1 MNVRSHTVILSLIC
15 SITLIFGTAPAMAAK
30 PIVIGCPLS
39 MAFLYG
45 WDAERA
51 VTLAVEEINAA
62 GGVSVGGEKRP
73 FSVEVIDTRDLE
85 PGVPVSEALL
95 AVEKLILD
103 KKADFLIGGPVRSE
117 AALAAMPLLSKYKK
131 VSILTT
137 GVLTPKYHALVG
149 EQYDKFKYCFRIHG
163 EAGNLVGE
171 MFANFT
177 ELKEKYGFNNLFII
191 AQDVS
196 HARGAGEIMNKLAPK
211 KGWNVTGFEIY
222 PTGATD
228 FSMGLLKA
236 KKTNTEIINIWMDM
250 PESAI
255 LLKQWYDMRIP
266 ALPFGSTLAAAE
278 QPGFWKATE
287 GKGEYT
293 LCNVVNAGNAP
304 SEATP
309 WTMKFYNAYAKRWG
323 VEPEGLG
330 CSSSYMAVQVLK
342 DAIERAGTLDQPGAD
357 EHTDMTVVFG
367 VRIEV
372 LGKAA
377 ARQLVEDADHVAVG
391 RLGISAQN
399 HGFLAVLLQLLG
411 HVRQQLVL
419 DRRDEPVQ
427 GRQHLP
433 RHRLVRR
440 APPQHQEHPPR
451 RFILYPL
458 PANRERRRQVQVV
471 TAQFQLDRFGAA
483 AQDTGVTGFKT

>member
-1 MNVRSHTVILSLIC
+1 MIFAVAILQPITHVSVILGGLIMKGKA
-15 SITLIFGTAPAMAAK
+15 IRGFMIFLFAVLLILPAKFASAET
-30 PIVIGCPLS
+30 PIIIGSPLS
-39 MAFLYG
+39 TAYLYG

-51 VTLAVEEINAA
+51 INLAVAEINAS
-62 GGVSVGGEKRP
+62 GGVNVGGEKRP
-73 FSVEVIDTRDLE
+73 FKVEVIDTRDLE

-103 KKADFLIGGPVRSE
+103 KKADFIIGGPVRSE

-137 GVLTPKYHALVG
+137 GVLTPKYHALVAK
-149 EQYDKFKYCFRIHG
+149 EYDKYKYCFRIHG
-163 EAGNLVGE
+163 EAKNLVGE

-177 ELKEKYGFNNLFII
+177 DLKEKYGFNNLFII

-196 HARGAGEIMNKLAPK
+196 HARGAAKVMKAVAEK
-211 KGWNVTGFEIY
+211 KGWNVTGVEIY

-236 KKTNTEIINIWMDM
+236 KKTQSEIINIWMDM

-255 LLKQWYDMRIP
+255 LLKQWYEMKIP

-278 QPGFWKATE
+278 QPGFWEATE

-309 WTMKFYNAYAKRWG
+309 WTMKFYDAYTKMWG

-330 CSSSYMAVQVLK
+330 TSSSYMAVYVLR
-342 DAIERAGTLDQPGAD
+342 DAIERAGSLDPEKVVA
-357 EHTDMTVVFG
+357 ELEKTDIMG
-367 VRIEV
+367 VYGRLRFDPKSHQVIPATDPQK
-372 LGKAA
+372 G
-377 ARQLVEDADHVAVG
+377 AVG
-391 RLGISAQN
+391 SI
-399 HGFLAVLLQLLG
+399 LQWQDG
-411 HVRQQLVL
+411 KRVVVYPKSIATGSIQL
-419 DRRDEPVQ
+419 
-427 GRQHLP
+427 
-433 RHRLVRR
+433 
-440 APPQHQEHPPR
+440 PPWM
-451 RFILYPL
+451 
-458 PANRERRRQVQVV
+458 
-471 TAQFQLDRFGAA
+471 
-483 AQDTGVTGFKT
+483 KK

>member
-1 MNVRSHTVILSLIC
+1 MKAKNLGMFIVTFVFIFVIITSVNVR
-15 SITLIFGTAPAMAAK
+15 AEN
-30 PIVIGCPLS
+30 PIVVGCPLS
-39 MAFLYG
+39 TAFLYG
-45 WDAERA
+45 WDAQRGA
-51 VTLAVEEINAA
+51 TLAVEEINAG
-62 GGVSVGGEKRP
+62 GGVNVGGEKRP
-73 FSVEVIDTRDLE
+73 FQVEVIDTRDLE

-95 AVEKLILD
+95 ALEKLILD
-103 KKADFLIGGPVRSE
+103 KKADFIVGGPVRSE
-117 AALAAMPLLSKYKK
+117 AALAAMPILSKYKK

-137 GVLTPKYHALVG
+137 GVLTPKYHATVA

-177 ELKEKYGFNNLFII
+177 ELREKYGFNNLFII

-196 HARGAGEIMNKLAPK
+196 HARGAAKVMEKVAKGK
-211 KGWNVTGFEIY
+211 KWNVTGVEIY

-236 KKTNTEIINIWMDM
+236 KRTKSEIINIWMDM

-255 LLKQWYDMRIP
+255 LLKQWYDMKIP

-278 QPGFWKATE
+278 QPGFWEATK

-330 CSSSYMAVQVLK
+330 SSSSYMAIYVLR
-342 DAIERAGTLDQPGAD
+342 DAIERAGSLDSDKVVA
-357 EHTDMTVVFG
+357 ELEKTDIMG
-367 VRIEV
+367 VYGRLRFDPKSHQVIPATDPKE
-372 LGKAA
+372 G
-377 ARQLVEDADHVAVG
+377 AVG
-391 RLGISAQN
+391 SIIQWQAGKRVVVYPKSIATGSIK
-399 HGFLAVLLQLLG
+399 
-411 HVRQQLVL
+411 
-419 DRRDEPVQ
+419 
-427 GRQHLP
+427 LP
-433 RHRLVRR
+433 
-440 APPQHQEHPPR
+440 PWM
-451 RFILYPL
+451 
-458 PANRERRRQVQVV
+458 N
-471 TAQFQLDRFGAA
+471 
-483 AQDTGVTGFKT
+483 K